1 MDHGP
6 APSNRPRLTADEQP
20 PPGPPAPRT
29 LSPVA
34 RRAAISAV
42 AGTLAAGGLAAEI
55 LSRPDTLRNRVL
67 ASARTGDPTGTTVAA
82 RARVAQQPSLA
93 TDGEDRDSSFVAG
106 KGSKATGQTGRPTE
120 YAGYAA
126 AAKAGRASPG
136 LLAGKSG
143 PLTDA
148 QARRHLLNRA
158 TFGPRPSD
166 VQALERLGI
175 DKWLAAQLS
184 PTAKDAAG
192 DRVWRAV
199 PLAGADAAT
208 VRRSIDEYSW
218 EAMFH
223 TGIATLG
230 RQVFGSR
237 QLFEVV
243 VDVFANH
250 LHVAT
255 PSDRGWDVAPQYA
268 VSVIRRH
275 AFGRYSDMLQAAMRH
290 PAMLRFLDND
300 ASTRDSVNENLG
312 RELLELHTVGV
323 SSGYTEKDV
332 RASAYVLS
340 GRGATKD
347 GVFEY
352 DADKH
357 RTGRVKVL
365 DWSAANGSGKGGLA
379 VGDRYLDYLAK
390 HPATAKTIARKLVV
404 RFVDD
409 SPPAGL
415 VNRLAQIYLRNN
427 TAILPMLTALF
438 RSSEF
443 WDSLGSKTK
452 RPLEDVVSSARALD
466 LPFGPATPK
475 GLEAVYWELNN
486 LGHAPLAWPSP
497 NGYPDVA
504 PAWASAGQMLE
515 RWSMH
520 RAMTYGWWEGM
531 KQAKL
536 PAALQPRKG
545 DTYREWFDR
554 LGVQLLGQLP
564 NARQRSAL
572 ATFVGA
578 KLTSRVDRG
587 RMEWQAGHVVAL
599 VLDSPQFLAR

>member
-1 MDHGP
+1 MENDKPTPGP
-6 APSNRPRLTADEQP
+6 A
-20 PPGPPAPRT
+20 APRT
-29 LSPVA
+29 TSPVA
-34 RRAAISAV
+34 RRAAIGAV
-42 AGTLAAGGLAAEI
+42 AGTLAAGGLAAEV
-55 LSRPDTLRNRVL
+55 LVRPDSLRNRVL
-67 ASARTGDPTGTTVAA
+67 AASGEPSPAGTAAA

-93 TDGEDRDSSFVAG
+93 SSGEDRDSSFVAG
-106 KGSKATGQTGRPTE
+106 KGTKPTRQPGKPKE
-120 YAGYAA
+120 FAGFAA
-126 AAKAGRASPG
+126 AAKAGQASPG
-136 LLAGKSG
+136 LLVSKAG

-148 QARRHLLNRA
+148 QAQRHLLNRV
-158 TFGPRPSD
+158 TFGPRPTD
-166 VQALERLGI
+166 VKNLQKLGI
-175 DKWLAAQLS
+175 DRWLAAQLS
-184 PTAKDAAG
+184 PTAKDPAG
-192 DRVWRAV
+192 DQAWRALK
-199 PLAGADAAT
+199 LAGADPAT
-208 VRRSIDEYSW
+208 IRGSINEYSW

-275 AFGRYSDMLQAAMRH
+275 AFGKYSDMLQAAMRH
-290 PAMLRFLDND
+290 PAMLRYLDND

-340 GRGATKD
+340 GRGSTREGK
-347 GVFEY
+347 FEY
-352 DADKH
+352 LPDRH
-357 RTGRVKVL
+357 RTGKVKVL
-365 DWSAANGSGKGGLA
+365 SWSASNSSAKAGLA
-379 VGDRYLDYLAK
+379 TGDRYLDYLAK

-409 SPPAGL
+409 SPPAAL
-415 VNRLAQIYLRNN
+415 VDRLAQVYLKNN
-427 TAILPMLTALF
+427 TAILPVLTALF
-438 RSSEF
+438 RSGEF
-443 WDSLGSKTK
+443 WDSLGNKTK

-466 LPFGPATPK
+466 LPFGPATAK
-475 GLEAVYWELNN
+475 GLEGAYWQLNT

-504 PAWASAGQMLE
+504 PAWSSAGQMLE
-515 RWSMH
+515 RWSTH
-520 RAMTYGWWEGM
+520 RALAHGWWEGL
-531 KQAKL
+531 KHSKL
-536 PAALQPRKG
+536 PAELRPRKG
-545 DTYREWFDR
+545 DTYRVWFDR
-554 LGVQLLGQLP
+554 LGERLIGQRP
-564 NARQRSAL
+564 NSRQRDAL

-578 KLTSRVDRG
+578 KSTSRVDQG

>member
-1 MDHGP
+1 
-6 APSNRPRLTADEQP
+6 
-20 PPGPPAPRT
+20 
-29 LSPVA
+29 VA
-34 RRAAISAV
+34 RRAAIGAV

-55 LSRPDTLRNRVL
+55 VSRPDTLRNRVL
-67 ASARTGDPTGTTVAA
+67 ASSGSKDPAGTTVA

-93 TDGEDRDSSFVAG
+93 SDGEDRDSSFVAG
-106 KGSKATGQTGRPTE
+106 KGSKATGQTGKPQE

-126 AAKAGRASPG
+126 AAKAGRVSPG
-136 LLAGKSG
+136 LLISKSG

-148 QARRHLLNRA
+148 QARRHLLNRV
-158 TFGPRPSD
+158 TFGPRPAD
-166 VQALERLGI
+166 VQSLERLGI

-184 PTAKDAAG
+184 PAAKDAAG
-192 DRVWRAV
+192 DQAWRAV
-199 PLAGADAAT
+199 PLAGADPAT

-275 AFGRYSDMLQAAMRH
+275 AFGRYSDMLHAAMRH

-352 DADKH
+352 VADKH

-365 DWSAANGSGKGGLA
+365 DWSAANSSAKGGLA
-379 VGDRYLDYLAK
+379 TGDRYLDYLAK

-409 SPPAGL
+409 SPPAEL
-415 VNRLAQIYLRNN
+415 VNRLAQVYLRNN

-443 WDSLGSKTK
+443 WNSLGSKTK

-466 LPFGPATPK
+466 LPFGAATAK

-520 RAMTYGWWEGM
+520 RALTYGWWEGM

-536 PAALQPRKG
+536 PAALAPRKG
-545 DTYREWFDR
+545 DTYRAWFDR
-554 LGVQLLGQLP
+554 LGERLIGQRP
-564 NARQRSAL
+564 DTRQRTAL
-572 ATFVGA
+572 STFVGA
-578 KLTSRVDRG
+578 KPTSRVDHG

-599 VLDSPQFLAR
+599 VLDSPQFLVR

>member
-1 MDHGP
+1 MEHGP
-6 APSNRPRLTADEQP
+6 VPPNRPRLTADTQP

-34 RRAAISAV
+34 RRAAIGAV

-67 ASARTGDPTGTTVAA
+67 ASEAPKDPARTTAG

-93 TDGEDRDSSFVAG
+93 TSDEDRDSSFVAG
-106 KGSKATGQTGRPTE
+106 KGSKKPKVTGKAQE

-136 LLAGKSG
+136 VLTSKAG

-158 TFGPRPSD
+158 TFGPRPAD
-166 VQALERLGI
+166 VRELERLGI

-184 PTAKDAAG
+184 PAAKDPAG
-192 DRVWRAV
+192 DQAWRAV
-199 PLAGADAAT
+199 PLAGADPAT

-230 RQVFGSR
+230 RQMFGSR

-275 AFGRYSDMLQAAMRH
+275 TFGRYSDMLKAAMRH
-290 PAMLRFLDND
+290 PAMLRYLDND

-332 RASAYVLS
+332 RSSAYVLS
-340 GRGATKD
+340 GRGATKE
-347 GVFEY
+347 GAFEY
-352 DADKH
+352 VADKH

-365 DWSAANGSGKGGLA
+365 DWSSTNSSAKGGLA
-379 VGDRYLDYLAK
+379 AGDRYLDYLAK
-390 HPATAKTIARKLVV
+390 HPATARTIARKLVV

-409 SPPAGL
+409 SPPAEL

-443 WDSLGSKTK
+443 WNSLGSKTK

-466 LPFGPATPK
+466 VPFGPTTAK
-475 GLEAVYWELNN
+475 GLEAVYWQLTN

-504 PAWASAGQMLE
+504 PAWASAGQLLE
-515 RWSMH
+515 RWTMH
-520 RAMTYGWWEGM
+520 RALAHGWWEGL
-531 KQAKL
+531 KQEKL
-536 PAALQPRKG
+536 PTALRPRKG

-554 LGVQLLGQLP
+554 LGERLTGQRP
-564 NARQRSAL
+564 DTRQRTAL
-572 ATFVGA
+572 STFVQA
-578 KLTSRVDRG
+578 KPTSRVDQG

-599 VLDSPQFLAR
+599 VLDSPQFLVR

>member
-6 APSNRPRLTADEQP
+6 TPSNRPRLTADEQP
-20 PPGPPAPRT
+20 PPGPSAPRT

-34 RRAAISAV
+34 RRAAIGAV

-55 LSRPDTLRNRVL
+55 LSRPGTLQNRVL
-67 ASARTGDPTGTTVAA
+67 AASDRQDPPSTTAA

-93 TDGEDRDSSFVAG
+93 GGGDRDSSFVAA
-106 KGSKATGQTGRPTE
+106 KGSKASGQTGKAQE
-120 YAGYAA
+120 FAGYAA
-126 AAKAGRASPG
+126 AAKAGHASPG
-136 LLAGKSG
+136 LLAGKGG

-148 QARRHLLNRA
+148 QARRHLLNRV
-158 TFGPRPSD
+158 TFGPRPAD
-166 VQALERLGI
+166 VQSLERLGI

-184 PTAKDAAG
+184 PTAKDPAG
-192 DRVWRAV
+192 DQVWKAV
-199 PLAGADAAT
+199 PLAGADPAT
-208 VRRSIDEYSW
+208 VRRSIPEYSW

-243 VDVFANH
+243 VDVFANQ

-275 AFGRYSDMLQAAMRH
+275 AFGRYSDMLKAAMRH

-312 RELLELHTVGV
+312 RELLELHTAGV

-332 RASAYVLS
+332 RNSAYVLS

-347 GVFEY
+347 GTFEY
-352 DADKH
+352 VADKH
-357 RTGRVKVL
+357 WTGRVKVL
-365 DWSAANGSGKGGLA
+365 GWAAANSSAKGGLA
-379 VGDRYLDYLAK
+379 TGDRYLDYLAK
-390 HPATAKTIARKLVV
+390 HPATARTIARKLVV

-409 SPPAGL
+409 SPPAAL
-415 VNRLAQIYLRNN
+415 VDRLAQIYLRNN

-443 WDSLGSKTK
+443 WNSLGRKTK

-466 LPFGPATPK
+466 LPFGPATAK

-504 PAWASAGQMLE
+504 PAWASAGQLLE

-520 RAMTYGWWEGM
+520 RALTYGWWEGM

-536 PAALQPRKG
+536 PAVLRPRKG
-545 DTYREWFDR
+545 DTYRAWFDR
-554 LGVQLLGQLP
+554 LGEHLIGQRP
-564 NARQRSAL
+564 DTRQRTAL

-578 KLTSRVDRG
+578 KPTARVDHG

-599 VLDSPQFLAR
+599 VLDSPQFLVR